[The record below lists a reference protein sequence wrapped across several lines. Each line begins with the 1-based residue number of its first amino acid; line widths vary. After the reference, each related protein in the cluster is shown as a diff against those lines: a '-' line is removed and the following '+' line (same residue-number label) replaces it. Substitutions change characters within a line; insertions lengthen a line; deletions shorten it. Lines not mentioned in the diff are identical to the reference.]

1 MTDPICSPS
10 PWLDGVAA
18 EEEEAVFDLQVFT
31 SDGLWTKPSNARWV
45 QVIAFGGGGGGGSG
59 GRWSSAVNRFGGG
72 GGASGSGVVAWL
84 PASLLGVTEAVVV
97 GPGGQGG
104 PAVAVNDTEGNPGLS
119 GGNSTFGLWAAARGG
134 NNGDGGTQGAGL
146 GGLATGL
153 LAGDYQGLPG
163 GDGQSSGDGDN
174 APGGLGAAF
183 AHPAGGGG
191 GAGGM
196 PAGSSPQNEG
206 GNGYQGCPAL
216 LTVAPGGGVGGDN
229 GAPGNPGQDIAVGYP
244 GGGGGGVGDTEIP
257 VADGP
262 NRVAFG
268 RLRVASPAVL
278 FDSQLMMD
286 NQPLLWDGIVTAGGS
301 NTYSAQMAANILAV
315 TTTPNAAAARQT
327 KAYHRYRPGHSLKII
342 QTFNLRPAV
351 GNVTKRVGY
360 FDANDGIFLQQAG
373 SGAMS
378 LVRRT
383 SVSGVPVDNA
393 VAQAAWNID
402 PMDGNGPS
410 GAALNWTLAQNM
422 LIDLQ
427 WLGVG
432 RVRIGF
438 YIGGRLFYVHQF
450 LGANVL
456 STVFIRTACLPVR
469 YEIAATGAAASG
481 AELHEICVS
490 VVAEGGPAAGGGV
503 GGCRGAR
510 AR

>member
-1 MTDPICSPS
+1 
-10 PWLDGVAA
+10 LAA
-18 EEEEAVFDLQVFT
+18 
-31 SDGLWTKPSNARWV
+31 
-45 QVIAFGGGGGGGSG
+45 
-59 GRWSSAVNRFGGG
+59 
-72 GGASGSGVVAWL
+72 
-84 PASLLGVTEAVVV
+84 
-97 GPGGQGG
+97 
-104 PAVAVNDTEGNPGLS
+104 
-119 GGNSTFGLWAAARGG
+119 
-134 NNGDGGTQGAGL
+134 
-146 GGLATGL
+146 
-153 LAGDYQGLPG
+153 
-163 GDGQSSGDGDN
+163 
-174 APGGLGAAF
+174 
-183 AHPAGGGG
+183 
-191 GAGGM
+191 
-196 PAGSSPQNEG
+196 
-206 GNGYQGCPAL
+206 
-216 LTVAPGGGVGGDN
+216 
-229 GAPGNPGQDIAVGYP
+229 
-244 GGGGGGVGDTEIP
+244 TEIL

-262 NRVAFG
+262 NLDAFG

-315 TTTPNAAAARQT
+315 NTTPNAAAARQT

-456 STVFIRTACLPVR
+456 STVYIRTACLPVR

-490 VVAEGGPAAGGGV
+490 VVAEGAPPEERGFEFAVDTGLTPRSVGATILPVIAVRPAASFKGLTNRGQMVLEGVDFLASSGADEVHWQLVYNPVVTGGTWAAVNAESIAERNITGTAIV
-503 GGCRGAR
+503 GGIVIDSGFVWAAAGTRIPINVEEEHLKYPWVRDATTQMPMALCFRDASGSSNIVASMR
-510 AR
+510 WRELR